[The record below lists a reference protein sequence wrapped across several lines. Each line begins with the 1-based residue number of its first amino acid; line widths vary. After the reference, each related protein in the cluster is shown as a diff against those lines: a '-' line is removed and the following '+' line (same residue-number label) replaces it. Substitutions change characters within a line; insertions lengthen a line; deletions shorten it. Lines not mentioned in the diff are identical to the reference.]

1 MKKIVGTIA
10 AIALAASSAFAGV
23 GIGSWGRAIW
33 APVQGDGDKVT
44 SWEGISWGGAKS
56 RVGISVHGES
66 ENVGFNIDMNADG
79 NSAGIGDT
87 AYFWAKPWS
96 WLELKVG
103 KVQDDTGRGN
113 GAYGIFNWKRMGLGW
128 TGEDVTF
135 TRFGNGAGGQANGAI
150 VKVTPVDG
158 LWIIAAMDVQDNQPA
173 EKTYLDNAQYGA
185 GYVIDGIG
193 HIRAQYIG
201 QSKKVNAAFDL
212 TAVENLFVTVGAYV
226 PVDGNGGA
234 ANVNAYA
241 NLKLDAVSL
250 HALVTT
256 SIASD
261 FGFGVGIGADVDLGN
276 GLGANFDVRYQ
287 ETDLSFLAGLTKGL
301 SNGMIGVGFQG
312 NVGALDTSSSSF
324 SWAVPVVIQAGF

>member
-1 MKKIVGTIA
+1 
-10 AIALAASSAFAGV
+10 
-23 GIGSWGRAIW
+23 
-33 APVQGDGDKVT
+33 
-44 SWEGISWGGAKS
+44 
-56 RVGISVHGES
+56 
-66 ENVGFNIDMNADG
+66 MNADE
-79 NSAGIGDT
+79 NKAGIGDT

-135 TRFGNGAGGQANGAI
+135 TRFGNGEGGQGNGAI

-287 ETDLSFLAGLTKGL
+287 KTDLSFLAGLTKGL
-301 SNGMIGVGFQG
+301 SNGMIGCGFQG
-312 NVGALDTSSSSF
+312 NVGGLDTSSSSF
-324 SWAVPVVIQAGF
+324 SWAVPVVISAWF

>member
-33 APVQGDGDKVT
+33 APVQGDASGVS
-44 SWEGISWGGAKS
+44 SWEGISWGGNTV
-56 RVGISVHGES
+56 RTGISIHGES

-79 NSAGIGDT
+79 NAAGIGDT

-212 TAVENLFVTVGAYV
+212 TAVENLFVTVDAYV

-276 GLGANFDVRYQ
+276 GLGSNFDVRYQ
-287 ETDLSFLAGLTKGL
+287 KTDLSFLAGLTKGL

-324 SWAVPVVIQAGF
+324 SWAVPVVISASF